1 MAEGAVGRKLLLKKN
16 STVLAGLRN
25 VTVSKGD
32 TSINVTSGE
41 NDGIQCL
48 FSESAEQ
55 MITITFDGIEKDNIL
70 KNIAFDTTADK
81 MLDDI
86 EIEFPIFVNG
96 NTTPATITGN
106 FRLGPFELGS
116 PYNDA
121 ITFSSTLDSSGDWV
135 YTPEAA

>member
-48 FSESAEQ
+48 LSESAEQ
-55 MITITFDGIEKDNIL
+55 MITITFDGIEKDNIFFYV
-70 KNIAFDTTADK
+70 KIN
-81 MLDDI
+81 
-86 EIEFPIFVNG
+86 E
-96 NTTPATITGN
+96 
-106 FRLGPFELGS
+106 
-116 PYNDA
+116 
-121 ITFSSTLDSSGDWV
+121 
-135 YTPEAA
+135 